1 MKKRDVFIL
10 VVLIALVVVFTGWER
25 LTQRGEETEREQI
38 RRAERVELEERLAD
52 YDLHL
57 DSLST
62 AVLRIVDSL
71 RVQAA
76 VFESL
81 AKQTPLEVV
90 VDKPEP
96 DTLAARAQKVAPP
109 PDTLPQV
116 IHAEY
121 ERALASLPADLT
133 RYEQKIARKE
143 VENTILVRYGLTREA
158 FAEMKK
164 SWSPVSELPG
174 GG

>member
-1 MKKRDVFIL
+1 MRKRDVFIL
-10 VVLIALVVVFTGWER
+10 VVLISLVVVFTAWER
-25 LTQRGEETEREQI
+25 LTQRGKETEREQI
-38 RRAERVELEERLAD
+38 RRAERAELEERLAD

-109 PDTLPQV
+109 DTLPQV

-121 ERALASLPADLT
+121 ERALAGLPADLT

-164 SWSPVSELPG
+164 NWSPVSESPG